1 VPLSLVC
8 TSRCV
13 PLPVCDH
20 SQGVYFPPNR
30 RRSIVFRVLF
40 QQTNKQIKQARK
52 TRTTFLRLG
61 TRPSRNLPTQRC
73 RTTSLTASKDNLPAP
88 RDTPLGEPPDA
99 KAPHDQPD
107 SQQGQ
112 PSCAWGHGPQRT
124 SQRKDAARPARQDVL
139 QHINKCNFQMK
150 CDRLKIRISKI

>member
-20 SQGVYFPPNR
+20 SVCDHSQGVYFPPNR
-30 RRSIVFRVLF
+30 RRSKVFRVLF

-52 TRTTFLRLG
+52 K
-61 TRPSRNLPTQRC
+61 
-73 RTTSLTASKDNLPAP
+73 KDNLPAP
-88 RDTPLGEPPDA
+88 RDTPLQEPPNA
-99 KAPHDQPD
+99 KVPHDQPD

-112 PSCAWGHGPQRT
+112 PSCASGHAPRGT
-124 SQRKDAARPARQDVL
+124 SRRKGAARPARQPARTTFL
-139 QHINKCNFQMK
+139 
-150 CDRLKIRISKI
+150 RLGTRPSENLATQRRRTTSPPGRPSTHQQV